1 MLYLSL
7 LNVVFVDFTVVL
19 TFSNH
24 SQILHSP
31 SGFIQFVSDSPG
43 FAHR

>member
-1 MLYLSL
+1 MLYL

-24 SQILHSP
+24 SQTLHSP
-31 SGFIQFVSDSPG
+31 SGFIQFVSDSQG
-43 FAHR
+43 YTHR